1 MSIQPPPLLCQSW
14 TGVISS
20 GFSPLSF
27 PVLLHTAFKQILLED
42 SNLEQ
47 CNIVQRVHT
56 LQRLTNENA
65 KLGSI
70 LSLSGNIPTIFLIH
84 LGHSCYIL
92 STFDVHSTYF
102 NCILFQF
109 LDARSVFGS
118 HSGSILTS
126 FVQHRGTLQL
136 DFRRYSGSNRTAL
149 IWYSKCILDFM
160 TAFWIFLLCSNYI
173 WAAFE
178 S

>member
-1 MSIQPPPLLCQSW
+1 VVVEERLWVFYCELLHQSGAMSIQPPPLLCQSW

-102 NCILFQF
+102 NCIFFQF

-118 HSGSILTS
+118 HAPWLHSYSIEA
-126 FVQHRGTLQL
+126 H
-136 DFRRYSGSNRTAL
+136 SN
-149 IWYSKCILDFM
+149 
-160 TAFWIFLLCSNYI
+160 
-173 WAAFE
+173 
-178 S
+178 